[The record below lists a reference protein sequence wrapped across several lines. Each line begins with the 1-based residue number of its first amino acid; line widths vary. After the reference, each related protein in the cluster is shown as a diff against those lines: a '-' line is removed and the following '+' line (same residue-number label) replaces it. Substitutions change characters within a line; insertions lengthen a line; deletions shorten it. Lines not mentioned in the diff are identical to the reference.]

1 MGGSSMRSKSV
12 FWATFCLVSALGS
25 SFFSTSKAVAQP
37 APQGPCRSLDQASFD
52 AHYALISG
60 QTLDRYRVDMAMFFR
75 RTNHCLSV
83 EQIAQI
89 LSTIE
94 KTSDR
99 IDLAANLHFVAKD
112 PENLPELRRVF
123 ASDADWSQAQRM
135 MAQRQENAQKS
146 EARRQERTQ
155 ELEARRQERTQE
167 NEARRQE
174 NEARRQE
181 NEARR
186 QENAQRF
193 EARGVQNA
201 SQGASRNTN
210 TNQRLCT
217 FMAHSSFRTD
227 FLEALEATSR
237 EARLAALSSLV
248 TSSTCLSFNQIAKVL
263 ELFGAEQDKI
273 NAAVILYPTI
283 ANQNTWRQLQS
294 SFAPSPSWAEV
305 LERGVQ
311 NTGRNPNTN
320 QTRCEPMDARSFK
333 TSFLEALEMT
343 SSDVRPAML
352 SSLVAS
358 NTCLSVGQITQTL
371 KLLETERDKI
381 NAAVILYPTVAR
393 PQMWSQIQSSFAPS
407 PSWAEVLQKTSGQ

>member
-1 MGGSSMRSKSV
+1 MRSKSV

-155 ELEARRQERTQE
+155 ELEARRQERT
-167 NEARRQE
+167 
-174 NEARRQE
+174 QE

-381 NAAVILYPTVAR
+381 KAAVILYPTVAR

>member
-1 MGGSSMRSKSV
+1 MRSKSV

-155 ELEARRQERTQE
+155 ELEARRQERT
-167 NEARRQE
+167 
-174 NEARRQE
+174 QE